1 MRKHHWILRFL
12 TVSVLMGLPLVS
24 SAQVSSQSSTGDS
37 PQGQVLMR
45 AASGISQSQPATQ
58 AASLQ
63 TGASLVDS
71 FDGFVRFPSEV
82 NNRSFQFQQNG
93 AYFRDFFTGGETTDI
108 GVDGESISAQM
119 VTADNPPQTI
129 PFSPITFHANLSGQ
143 QDCWVGPQQ
152 TICNAPVLIVTWFVQ
167 TQCFTAGTFSMTFFH
182 QGTPFSSSTFQI
194 APTIPTHTVPGDNSD
209 PVPNDP
215 GINYNQGAYSSVQY
229 GRNIPGGDFCSFP
242 RTVNG
247 QTKNVVGHCDA
258 VNHPTE
264 KIMFISQLGCA
275 LTDAT
280 MVLGYFGMFT
290 DPPTLNTYL
299 ANHGGYDDGG
309 GVQWPVVQQYAAD
322 HNFPLGY
329 NGTSQGG
336 NTVRQPM
343 CSKGPTIVP
352 VQHTV
357 LNPVTGKHVL
367 HHHFVTAWGQVD
379 DPASTFLLKDSNGGR
394 GDLLS
399 GTVEPFNYNNT
410 YFGTREFQGPDQNF
424 TFVTFNGRLTVKIH
438 SPAELLITNSAGQRT
453 GLDPVTNTSFNEIP
467 GAAYFDDTITDLEDT
482 SDDPAESDSKTLD
495 LGAPAADTFTL
506 TVTGTDVGTY
516 SLELTSFDPS
526 FQQTGTALQDIPT
539 SPGAIQT
546 FTFTT
551 PIVTGQSFPLSGGFD
566 GGGQRPR
573 DVNHFLS
580 YGNPTTDKVTLP
592 TGTSTFPLLIFYGTQ
607 NVVGSFSAVL
617 NGTDVS
623 TLFNPTPGT
632 FEVINIPL
640 QAGSNVLKLSM
651 DGNLGTRVATD
662 TDRLVFD
669 VQ

>member
-1 MRKHHWILRFL
+1 MKENKWLLYLL
-12 TVSVLMGLPLVS
+12 TLSCIVGSSCVS
-24 SAQVSSQSSTGDS
+24 SAQGPSQTPAGSG

-45 AASGISQSQPATQ
+45 PATVLPRSQPALQAASG
-58 AASLQ
+58 
-63 TGASLVDS
+63 DS

-82 NNRSFQFQQNG
+82 NNRSFQTQQSG
-93 AYFRDFFTGGETTDI
+93 AFFRDFFTGGETTDI

-119 VTADNPPQTI
+119 ITADNPPQTI
-129 PFSPITFHANLSGQ
+129 SFNPITFHSNLNGQ
-143 QDCWVGPQQ
+143 QDCWVGFAEQ
-152 TICNAPVLIVTWFVQ
+152 ICNAPVLDVIWFVQ

-182 QGTPFSSSTFQI
+182 QGVPFSSGTFQI
-194 APTIPTHTVPGDNSD
+194 APTIPLHTVPGDNND
-209 PVPNDP
+209 PVPNAP
-215 GINYNQGAYSSVQY
+215 SINYNQGAYSTVQY
-229 GRNIPGGDFCSFP
+229 GKQTPGGDFCSFP
-242 RTVNG
+242 KTING

-258 VNHPTE
+258 VKHPTE

-280 MVLGYFGMFT
+280 MVLGYFGLFT

-309 GVQWPVVQQYAAD
+309 GVQWSVVQQYGAD
-322 HNFPLGY
+322 HNFPLGF
-329 NGTSQGG
+329 NSTSQGG
-336 NTVRQPM
+336 NAARQPT

-352 VQHTV
+352 VKHTV
-357 LNPVTGKHVL
+357 LNPVTGNHVV
-367 HHHFVTAWGQVD
+367 HNHFVTIWGQVD
-379 DPASTFLLKDSNGGR
+379 DPASTFLLKDPNGGQ

-399 GTVEPFNYNNT
+399 GTVEPLNYNNV

-424 TFVTFNGRLTVKIH
+424 TFNTFNGRLTVKIH

-453 GLDPVTNTSFNEIP
+453 GLDPTTNTNFNEIP
-467 GAAYFDDTITDLEDT
+467 GAAYFDDSITDLQDT

-506 TVTGTDVGTY
+506 TVTGTANGTY
-516 SLELTSFDPS
+516 DLEFASFDPN

-551 PIVTGQSFPLSGGFD
+551 PIVTGQGFPLSGGFD

-580 YGNPTTDKVTLP
+580 YGNPTTGKVTLP
-592 TGTSTFPLLIFYGTQ
+592 TGTTTFPLLIFYDPR
-607 NVVGSFSAVL
+607 NVAGSFSAVL
-617 NGTDVS
+617 STIDVS
-623 TLFNPTPGT
+623 ALFKPVPGT
-632 FEVINIPL
+632 FEVVNIPL
-640 QAGSNVLKLSM
+640 QSGSNVLKLSM

-662 TDRLVFD
+662 TDRLEFD
-669 VQ
+669 VP